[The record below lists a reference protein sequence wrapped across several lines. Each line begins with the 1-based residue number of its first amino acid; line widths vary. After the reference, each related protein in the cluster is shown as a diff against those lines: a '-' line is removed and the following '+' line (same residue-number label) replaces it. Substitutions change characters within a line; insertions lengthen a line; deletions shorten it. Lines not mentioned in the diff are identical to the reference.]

1 MNRSPFKLI
10 EKFIVPSEHM
20 LYPPYLTV
28 SFPRFKVGKE
38 KKKKLEFNSTLTL
51 ELRLT
56 PA

>member
-38 KKKKLEFNSTLTL
+38 KKKKLKFNSTLTL